1 MTEKKSSIWKPYLP
15 YIMAIILF
23 IIPSVT
29 IAGNSISRNEGN
41 NPSETIKM
49 IKFKGKV
56 VDAKTNTPLNSVSI
70 TIKSPYDGTII
81 DGTITFIDGSFEI
94 DVPINSI
101 VSMSY
106 VGKQTLNFI
115 ATEEKI
121 NSLNKSPIRL
131 NDDII
136 RMDEIVIERDWPKIL
151 PKPVKVIPDY
161 EDDTGFFMIVEEK
174 PEYPGGT
181 DALMEYVKENI
192 IYPADALNGGVQGC
206 VIVQFTV
213 NPDGSTSDFKIIR
226 SVFPS
231 LDKEAIRVLSQT
243 GKWKPGRQR
252 GRCIPVE
259 FQVPVTF
266 KLLLHK
272 KK

>member
-1 MTEKKSSIWKPYLP
+1 M
-15 YIMAIILF
+15 II
-23 IIPSVT
+23 
-29 IAGNSISRNEGN
+29 
-41 NPSETIKM
+41 
-49 IKFKGKV
+49 
-56 VDAKTNTPLNSVSI
+56 
-70 TIKSPYDGTII
+70 
-81 DGTITFIDGSFEI
+81 
-94 DVPINSI
+94 
-101 VSMSY
+101 
-106 VGKQTLNFI
+106 
-115 ATEEKI
+115 
-121 NSLNKSPIRL
+121 
-131 NDDII
+131 
-136 RMDEIVIERDWPKIL
+136 
-151 PKPVKVIPDY
+151 
-161 EDDTGFFMIVEEK
+161 EEK

-181 DALMEYVKENI
+181 AALMEYVKENI

-243 GKWKPGRQR
+243 EKWKPGRQR

-259 FQVPVTF
+259 YQVPVTF